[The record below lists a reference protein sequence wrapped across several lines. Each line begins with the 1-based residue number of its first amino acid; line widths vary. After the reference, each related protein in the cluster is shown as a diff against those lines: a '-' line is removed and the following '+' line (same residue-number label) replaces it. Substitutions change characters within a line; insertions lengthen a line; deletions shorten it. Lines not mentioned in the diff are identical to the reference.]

1 MFNPYII
8 ILSLF
13 IIAGLFAT
21 FWGWRIIREGKKTLS
36 WPKAQ
41 GSISKVEATSKAD
54 DLLPR
59 IEFSYRVNDKD
70 YQCPLNFPDSVSPSQ
85 ELTNQYLKK
94 YPVGTNVQVSYNHD
108 KPEISTIEPGI
119 ANGDWFVFVLGILTV
134 IFGVIFLFVSN

>member
-21 FWGWRIIREGKKTLS
+21 LWGWRIIREGKKTLL

-54 DLLPR
+54 DLLPQ

-70 YQCPLNFPDSVSPSQ
+70 YQYPLNFPDSVSPSQ

-94 YPVGTNVQVSYNHD
+94 YPVGTNVQVSYNPD

-134 IFGVIFLFVSN
+134 IFGIIFLFVSN

>member
-21 FWGWRIIREGKKTLS
+21 LWGWRIIREGKKTLL

-54 DLLPR
+54 DLLPQ
-59 IEFSYRVNDKD
+59 IEFSYRVNNKD
-70 YQCPLNFPDSVSPSQ
+70 YQCTLNFPDSVSPSQ
-85 ELTNQYLKK
+85 ELTNQYMYYQNQKK
-94 YPVGTNVQVSYNHD
+94 T
-108 KPEISTIEPGI
+108 KIPEKIKKRPKRSKSRRR
-119 ANGDWFVFVLGILTV
+119 
-134 IFGVIFLFVSN
+134 IFYVRWQPQNDGLNPCWL